1 MINSLTSLRGIFILF
16 VFFHHCLE
24 LYPGG
29 GTMAVAFFFVLGGF
43 SMTLGYKDKVLQP
56 GFSYK
61 NYLNRR
67 FIKFYPLHWLCILA
81 ILPWSIQTYKGLSLP
96 VFFAN
101 ASLIQTWFPVMSV
114 YFSFNAVSWY
124 LADTVFFAIMFPL
137 VFKWIVKAGAMGRV
151 RIVILI
157 VSLYALIVVLLP
169 KDLYHAILYVS
180 PYVRLTDFVF
190 GIYLALL
197 YGKLKDASPKWWNS
211 KTAGQI
217 IVFSLIVLL
226 VLESCLIPEIARMIA
241 PVYWL
246 LLGAVI
252 ILAALIK
259 PSGGGILYLKT
270 NTFYAL
276 AS

>member
-151 RIVILI
+151 WIVILI

-259 PSGGGILYLKT
+259 PSGGGC
-270 NTFYAL
+270 FYT
-276 AS
+276 

>member
-43 SMTLGYKDKVLQP
+43 SMTLGYNDKVLQP

-151 RIVILI
+151 WIVILI

-169 KDLYHAILYVS
+169 KDLYHAIL
-180 PYVRLTDFVF
+180 
-190 GIYLALL
+190 
-197 YGKLKDASPKWWNS
+197 
-211 KTAGQI
+211 
-217 IVFSLIVLL
+217 
-226 VLESCLIPEIARMIA
+226 
-241 PVYWL
+241 
-246 LLGAVI
+246 
-252 ILAALIK
+252 
-259 PSGGGILYLKT
+259 
-270 NTFYAL
+270 
-276 AS
+276 